1 METFFH
7 ISTLIAFSLHQ
18 ISKQC
23 YPDQGVCR
31 TNVNNSQY
39 WSLFTDVCIVVVVSK
54 FTDDKCNVVS
64 YPNHNVPG
72 EANLDDFPELN

>member
-1 METFFH
+1 METIFH

-23 YPDQGVCR
+23 YPDQGVWR

-39 WSLFTDVCIVVVVSK
+39 WSLFTDVCIIVVVLLTK
-54 FTDDKCNVVS
+54 KCNVVS